1 MTLTGWCNARG
12 MTPNEAQKI
21 LLEHGFHGKWDGRHF
36 VGAST
41 YRPGNPGKFEGLLF
55 RLTLVSAGVWEA
67 ECTDFDQ
74 QTSRV
79 EGRTDLE
86 SVTESLLQ
94 ALQQRLH
101 HDAVRPPLWLGVQLG
116 QAAPNAKSDI
126 EALSRLFVS
135 EVQEVE
141 LKTSAQA
148 AGLKVIEIPEQ
159 EVWTEEMLLR
169 LPLGPA
175 PQQPEAKPIQA
186 RTYLR
191 NLQDGDADPVEAAQ
205 GKPVTGVSRNARPYC
220 GSAKGEVLEF
230 CWAPLAEKDSWPTQ
244 LRVVHH
250 PLSKPREMTTTL
262 LVSALCQV
270 FETKPEWLD
279 LIVFTTEPVDGKV
292 SACFYGSKSDPP
304 KRAKPEWLAK
314 LVAGIT
320 SRSYERELA

>member
-1 MTLTGWCNARG
+1 
-12 MTPNEAQKI
+12 MTPTEAQKL
-21 LLEHGFHGKWDGRHF
+21 LLEDGFYGKWEGRHF
-36 VGAST
+36 IGGTT
-41 YRPGNPGKFEGLLF
+41 YRPGNPGQFEGVMF
-55 RLTLVSAGVWEA
+55 RLTLLSTGVWEA
-67 ECTDFDQ
+67 EVTDFEA
-74 QTSRV
+74 QTSRI
-79 EGRTDLE
+79 EGKTDLE
-86 SVTESLLQ
+86 SIVGSLLQ
-94 ALQQRLH
+94 ALH
-101 HDAVRPPLWLGVQLG
+101 HKLSPQSLVTSRSFLWLGVQLG
-116 QAAPNAKSDI
+116 QVAPNAKSDV

-135 EVQEVE
+135 EAQEAE
-141 LKTSAQA
+141 LKESARVT
-148 AGLKVIEIPEQ
+148 GLKVIEVPDQ

-169 LPLGPA
+169 LPLGP
-175 PQQPEAKPIQA
+175 PSQQPEAKPIQA

-205 GKPVTGVSRNARPYC
+205 GKPVTAESRNARPYC
-220 GSAKGEVLEF
+220 GSAKGDVLEF

-270 FETKPEWLD
+270 FESKPEWLD

-292 SACFYGSKSDPP
+292 TACFYGSKSDPP